1 MHKQTSC
8 ALCTPSRPLS
18 LKVRTR
24 LFQSRNAGFKSRRG
38 HYGQVSLAAKTA
50 DCIQTNISSSFVMN
64 PLHQKHRW
72 FESNP
77 AHYIGEK
84 SLWNSVGGWRTE
96 GIFDLCRNVGEKVEV
111 SRCVTDKKGK
121 IC

>member
-1 MHKQTSC
+1 MSKC
-8 ALCTPSRPLS
+8 ALRTPLRPLS

-24 LFQSRNAGFKSRRG
+24 LFQSRNAGFESRRG

-77 AHYIGEK
+77 AHYMGEE
-84 SLWNSVGGWRTE
+84 SLWKSVGGWMTG
-96 GIFDLCRNVGEKVEV
+96 GIFDLCRNVGEKVKV
-111 SRCVTDKKGK
+111 SKIVADKKGN